1 MKKVIVMG
9 ATSGIGREIAM
20 IFLRN
25 GYDVGVA
32 GRRQNLLDELK
43 QMSPSHVF
51 TKTIDVSSS
60 DAQER
65 LHELIEEM
73 GGVDIYVHS
82 SGYGR
87 QNATLSSEIN
97 DKTVMTN
104 VLGFT
109 RMMDFMFKYF
119 EESKRH
125 GQIAAISSIAGTK
138 GLGVASTYSAS
149 KRYQWIYIESLSQ
162 LASMKNVDVCFTDIR
177 PGFVATDFLSGDKYP
192 MLLDKFFVAR
202 KIVSAIQKEKRVVVI
217 DWRYRVLCF
226 FWRLIPSSIWRRLHI
241 SNG

>member
-65 LHELIEEM
+65 LHLC
-73 GGVDIYVHS
+73 S
-82 SGYGR
+82 
-87 QNATLSSEIN
+87 QFWLW
-97 DKTVMTN
+97 
-104 VLGFT
+104 
-109 RMMDFMFKYF
+109 
-119 EESKRH
+119 
-125 GQIAAISSIAGTK
+125 
-138 GLGVASTYSAS
+138 AS
-149 KRYQWIYIESLSQ
+149 KHY
-162 LASMKNVDVCFTDIR
+162 A
-177 PGFVATDFLSGDKYP
+177 
-192 MLLDKFFVAR
+192 FFR
-202 KIVSAIQKEKRVVVI
+202 
-217 DWRYRVLCF
+217 D
-226 FWRLIPSSIWRRLHI
+226 
-241 SNG
+241 